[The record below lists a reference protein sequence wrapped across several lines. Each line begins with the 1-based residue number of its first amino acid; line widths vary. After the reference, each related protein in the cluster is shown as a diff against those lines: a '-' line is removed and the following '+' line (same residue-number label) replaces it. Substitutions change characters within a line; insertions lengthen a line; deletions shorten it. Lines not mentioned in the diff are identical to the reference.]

1 MTAPTPL
8 IAVTELAQ
16 LRLSDRPPVV
26 LDVRWRL
33 DEPDGLPA
41 FRESHLPDAVYVSL
55 DDELA
60 RHGDPGEGRHPLP
73 DPDAF
78 QASARRWGIDDGD
91 TVVVYDDWQGFGSA
105 RAWWMLADA
114 GVDVRVLD
122 GGWRAWR
129 DAGLP
134 LETGTAEPAPG
145 NITLAAGRLPRLDI
159 DQAAAL
165 AQEGVLLDV
174 RAPER
179 YRGEVEPIDP
189 AAGHIPGARNAP
201 TTGNLGPDGRFL
213 PAATLRERYAHLA
226 GAGAGVPETAD
237 PTIGVYCGSG
247 VTASHAALALTLAGL
262 RPALYPGS
270 WSQWS
275 NTAGRPI
282 ATGDEPGTG
291 RLD

>member
-1 MTAPTPL
+1 MTTPL
-8 IAVTELAQ
+8 IDPDELAAQ
-16 LRLSDRPPVV
+16 LASDAPPVV
-26 LDVRWRL
+26 LDVRYRL
-33 DEPDGLPA
+33 DAPDG
-41 FRESHLPDAVYVSL
+41 REAYRAGHVPGAVYVSL

-60 RHGDPGEGRHPLP
+60 AHGEPEEGRHPLP
-73 DPDAF
+73 SPAAF
-78 QASARRWGIDDGD
+78 QASARRWGLDDD
-91 TVVVYDDWQGFGSA
+91 RAVVVYDDWNSFAAA

-134 LETGTAEPAPG
+134 LETRTAAPAPG

-159 DQAAAL
+159 DEAAA
-165 AQEGVLLDV
+165 
-174 RAPER
+174 
-179 YRGEVEPIDP
+179 
-189 AAGHIPGARNAP
+189 P
-201 TTGNLGPDGRFL
+201 T
-213 PAATLRERYAHLA
+213 
-226 GAGAGVPETAD
+226 V
-237 PTIGVYCGSG
+237 GVYCGSG

-275 NTAGRPI
+275 NTPGRPI
-282 ATGDEPGTG
+282 ATGDEPGTD